1 MVSYANP
8 GAIMQIDLA
17 KLDFKTCKVKQETGL
32 PKKAALVDR
41 FFVNACFTVLMIT
54 EIYTAP

>member
-1 MVSYANP
+1 LANP
-8 GAIMQIDLA
+8 GAIIKIDLA
-17 KLDFKTCKVKQETGL
+17 KLDFKPCKVKQETGL

-41 FFVNACFTVLMIT
+41 FFVNTCFTLLMIT